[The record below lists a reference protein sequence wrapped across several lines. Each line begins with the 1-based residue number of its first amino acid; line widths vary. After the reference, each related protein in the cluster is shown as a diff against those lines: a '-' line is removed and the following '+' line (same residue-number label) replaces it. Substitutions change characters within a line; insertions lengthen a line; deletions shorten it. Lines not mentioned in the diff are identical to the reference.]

1 MLKYSQMDT
10 PLSQDSW
17 RVFHIMSEFVDGFE
31 ALSGL
36 GKAVSIFGS
45 ARVKPSDPYYQKSE
59 QTARALVK
67 AGYAVITGGGPG
79 IMEAANKG
87 ASEAGG
93 ASVGLN
99 IELPHEQKPNPYI
112 KTLVSFRYFC
122 VRKYMFVRFASGFV
136 FFPGG
141 FGTNDELM
149 EALCLIQ
156 TGRSPKVP
164 LVLVGRDYWKGL
176 LDWLSKTVV
185 AGNYITPE
193 DLALVTLV
201 EEPKEAVE
209 IICRARVPLP

>member
-1 MLKYSQMDT
+1 
-10 PLSQDSW
+10 
-17 RVFHIMSEFVDGFE
+17 MSEFVDGFE

-45 ARVKPSDPYYQKSE
+45 ARVKPTDPYYQKSE

-112 KTLVSFRYFC
+112 KTSLSFRYFA
-122 VRKYMFVRFASGFV
+122 VRKYMFVRFASAFV
-136 FFPGG
+136 LFPGG
-141 FGTNDELM
+141 FGTIDELM
-149 EALCLIQ
+149 ETLCLIQ

-164 LVLVGRDYWKGL
+164 LVLVGRDYWEGL

-185 AGNYITPE
+185 AGDYITPE
-193 DLALVTLV
+193 DLSLVTLV
-201 EEPKEAVE
+201 EEPEEAVE
-209 IICRARVPLP
+209 IIINI

>member
-1 MLKYSQMDT
+1 
-10 PLSQDSW
+10 
-17 RVFHIMSEFVDGFE
+17 
-31 ALSGL
+31 
-36 GKAVSIFGS
+36 
-45 ARVKPSDPYYQKSE
+45 
-59 QTARALVK
+59 
-67 AGYAVITGGGPG
+67 
-79 IMEAANKG
+79 MEAANKG

-93 ASVGLN
+93 VSVGLN
-99 IELPHEQKPNPYI
+99 IELPQEQKPNPYI

-122 VRKYMFVRFASGFV
+122 VRKYMFVRFASGFI

-149 EALCLIQ
+149 ESLCLIQ

-176 LDWLSKTVV
+176 LGWLSETLA

-201 EEPKEAVE
+201 EEPEEAVE
-209 IICRARVPLP
+209 IICRAQGSLP

>member
-1 MLKYSQMDT
+1 MNI

-17 RVFHIMSEFVDGFE
+17 RVFRIMSEFVDGFE
-31 ALSGL
+31 SLSGL

-45 ARVKPSDPYYQKSE
+45 ARIKPTESYYQE
-59 QTARALVK
+59 ALETARGLAK

-112 KTLVSFRYFC
+112 KTSLSFRYFA
-122 VRKYMFVRFASGFV
+122 VRKYMFVRFASAFV
-136 FFPGG
+136 LFPGG
-141 FGTNDELM
+141 FGTIDELM
-149 EALCLIQ
+149 ETLCLIQ

-176 LDWLSKTVV
+176 LDWLSKVV
-185 AGNYITPE
+185 TAENYIDAVDLSLIAVVEKPE
-193 DLALVTLV
+193 
-201 EEPKEAVE
+201 EAVE
-209 IICRARVPLP
+209 IICGKEEMKKK